1 MPIGNNFHGM
11 LPIGL
16 GNQSAL
22 TTVVLAG
29 NNIEGNIRHTNLTT
43 STTLHTLILRANNL
57 NAELRGSDF
66 VENMNLRILDLS
78 QNKFTGQLPVW
89 NSTHMIKQIH
99 LGSNYIS
106 DRISPTLLNLP
117 NLRVLKIENN
127 YLSCNIPSLD
137 SEILPS
143 IPALSKNLSGG
154 FNLSMLGGN
163 NYGCPVEDTIVNRD
177 AWGRQYICGWNKI
190 IGGSISTGISSPAGL
205 GSIAVLLL
213 CVASLLHCCFQTPV
227 ENLDVG
233 ANGFINGANDA
244 VKEEVESLFHYISST
259 KKVRKEIIKAGQD
272 TEKPGFGRK

>member
-1 MPIGNNFHGM
+1 PIGNNFHGM

-177 AWGRQYICGWNKI
+177 AWGRQ
-190 IGGSISTGISSPAGL
+190 
-205 GSIAVLLL
+205 
-213 CVASLLHCCFQTPV
+213 
-227 ENLDVG
+227 
-233 ANGFINGANDA
+233 
-244 VKEEVESLFHYISST
+244 
-259 KKVRKEIIKAGQD
+259 
-272 TEKPGFGRK
+272 